1 MGGLVGALPRNSEA
15 SARSGSHGVAVCRN
29 ICGRVH
35 KPTKKRILRCIVL
48 VGMGGL
54 VGALPRNSEASAR
67 SGSHGVAVCRNIC
80 GRVHKPTKKRILR
93 CIVLVGMG
101 GLEPLT
107 PTLSGW
113 CSNRLS
119 YIPIFLR
126 ANRSLLV
133 VVEIHGFEPRTS

>member
-1 MGGLVGALPRNSEA
+1 M
-15 SARSGSHGVAVCRN
+15 
-29 ICGRVH
+29 
-35 KPTKKRILRCIVL
+35 T
-48 VGMGGL
+48 M
-54 VGALPRNSEASAR
+54 
-67 SGSHGVAVCRNIC
+67 
-80 GRVHKPTKKRILR
+80 
-93 CIVLVGMG
+93 VGMG

-133 VVEIHGFEPRTS
+133 RGGDTRIRTEDLLNANQALYQLSYTPK